1 MLLCCFK
8 LKCPTNKTLNEL
20 VLNKS
25 KTKTLPFGTRW
36 RLGGVSN
43 FDIYLNGT
51 KLEQVY
57 SIKYLGI
64 TLDC

>member
-1 MLLCCFK
+1 MVFR
-8 LKCPTNKTLNEL
+8 NKAE
-20 VLNKS
+20 V
-25 KTKTLPFGTRW
+25 RW
-36 RLGGVSN
+36 VSN
-43 FDIYLNGT
+43 FDIYMNGT